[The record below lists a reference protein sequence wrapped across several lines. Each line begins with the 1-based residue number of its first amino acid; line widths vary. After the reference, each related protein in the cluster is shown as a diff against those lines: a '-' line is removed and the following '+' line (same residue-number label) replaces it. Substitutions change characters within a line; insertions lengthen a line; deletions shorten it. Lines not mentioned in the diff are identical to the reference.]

1 MRHVFSMST
10 RPLLGLAV
18 ALAVTGCAMRDANLA
33 PGSGAPSYAPAN
45 AAPPEL
51 SAAAN
56 ELAGPV
62 WQWQRTHW
70 PDGKSVAATGPD
82 RYTLKFEGGGRVL
95 LRADCNRGS
104 ASYEV
109 SGSAMKLGPA
119 MLTRMGCPPG
129 SQDAEFASAVAGVAS
144 YAIGNSELT
153 LTLAGGATMRFRAQ

>member
-1 MRHVFSMST
+1 MRHGLLMST
-10 RPLLGLAV
+10 RPLLCIAV
-18 ALAVTGCAMRDANLA
+18 AYAATGCAMRDANLA
-33 PGSGAPSYAPAN
+33 PGSGAPSYVPAN

-62 WQWQRTHW
+62 WQWQRTQW
-70 PDGKSVAATGPD
+70 PDGKSVAAAAPD

-104 ASYEV
+104 APYEI
-109 SGSAMKLGPA
+109 SGSAMKMGPA

-129 SQDAEFASAVAGVAS
+129 SQDTEFAGALAGVAS
-144 YAIGNSELT
+144 YAIGNGELT
-153 LTLAGGATMRFRAQ
+153 LTLSGGATMRFRAQ